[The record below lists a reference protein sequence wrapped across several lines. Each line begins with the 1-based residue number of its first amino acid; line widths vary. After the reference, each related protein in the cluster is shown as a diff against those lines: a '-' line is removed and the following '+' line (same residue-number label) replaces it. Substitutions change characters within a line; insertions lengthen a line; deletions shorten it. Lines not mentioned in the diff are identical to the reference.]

1 MRRKSEPPHHLSI
14 FLRALICSNR
24 YPGSASIAP
33 LCVEA
38 QHYYQ
43 SHGIPTKV
51 KACAVKTADEIMA
64 MAGVDAFTTMPID
77 LITLAK
83 ESYDSLNVL
92 PDMFAARIDSP
103 KSSEKISYVD
113 DEARYRIEFARLE
126 DGFAQYKLMQ
136 VCDWIVVISS
146 LLIWKY

>member
-136 VCDWIVVISS
+136 V
-146 LLIWKY
+146 